1 MFSIRVKGLGCQ
13 GLTHSHMCSGS
24 IQDDVHIFHVC
35 SPHLPRPSTKLI
47 WGVHLAWTQWWTGAP
62 FSNYPKSSN
71 QLICIYL
78 VFLRFLQPTSRNL
91 VTSRLHFVTITQV
104 SHAFIRRSSDL
115 LLVISCYFPIQ
126 HPEWTLYLTQK
137 IIESFFPY
145 HQCPYFPGYTHEI
158 HWNPPFSWVMSP
170 EKRVPQMAPMVMA
183 AFFTWSVWSHRSK
196 AFEHL
201 CGSLAKWDAYPTVSM
216 GAG

>member
-1 MFSIRVKGLGCQ
+1 
-13 GLTHSHMCSGS
+13 MCSGS
-24 IQDDVHIFHVC
+24 IQDDVDIFHVC

-47 WGVHLAWTQWWTGAP
+47 WGLQLAWTQWWTGPP

-78 VFLRFLQPTSRNL
+78 VFLCFLQPTSRNL
-91 VTSRLHFVTITQV
+91 VTSRLHFVTIIQV

-137 IIESFFPY
+137 IIESFFSLSSMPI
-145 HQCPYFPGYTHEI
+145 FPGIYP
-158 HWNPPFSWVMSP
+158 WNPLKSP
-170 EKRVPQMAPMVMA
+170 IFVGHIPWKKRVPPMAPMVMA

-201 CGSLAKWDAYPTVSM
+201 CGSLAKWDAYLTFSM

>member
-1 MFSIRVKGLGCQ
+1 
-13 GLTHSHMCSGS
+13 MCSGS
-24 IQDDVHIFHVC
+24 IQDDVDIFHVC

-47 WGVHLAWTQWWTGAP
+47 WGLQLAWTQWWTGPP

-78 VFLRFLQPTSRNL
+78 VFLCFLQPTSRNL
-91 VTSRLHFVTITQV
+91 VTSRLHFVTIIQV

-137 IIESFFPY
+137 IIESFFPLSSM
-145 HQCPYFPGYTHEI
+145 PIFPGIYP
-158 HWNPPFSWVMSP
+158 WNPLKSPIFVGHIPWKKGAPDGTHGDGRLLHLIRVEPSKQGLRTSLRKPCQMGCLSNFLNGSWLV
-170 EKRVPQMAPMVMA
+170 
-183 AFFTWSVWSHRSK
+183 
-196 AFEHL
+196 
-201 CGSLAKWDAYPTVSM
+201 G
-216 GAG
+216 